1 MSGIVWLVWIVTAVS
16 AWAGKGK
23 PEPLPTVAVFSFD
36 YDGAD
41 AELAALRTG
50 LASMLISDLTAQQ
63 GFEVVERERLQQLIA
78 EQELGKS
85 GKLDTDR
92 AAKIG
97 KIVGAQRMVV
107 GRYFEFGGRFR
118 IDARMFDVET
128 SVQLCGVGV
137 TGHRD
142 AFFDIEADIADKL
155 AIAMLSDGK
164 NCKQPRPGAP
174 EVVPAKTGRTLEKL
188 PISTA
193 ATYSRALDAKDEG
206 NDDKAKELLNK
217 VVEDEP
223 EFTLAK
229 EELAKLL
236 K

>member
-1 MSGIVWLVWIVTAVS
+1 MSGFVWVLWIVATVTS
-16 AWAGKGK
+16 WAGKQ
-23 PEPLPTVAVFSFD
+23 PEPPPTVAVFNFD
-36 YDGAD
+36 YDGKD
-41 AELAALRTG
+41 EELSALRTG

-78 EQELGKS
+78 ELELGKS

-128 SVQLCGVGV
+128 SVQLCSVGV

-142 AFFDIEADIADKL
+142 NFFDIEADIADQL
-155 AIAMLSDGK
+155 AVAMLSDGE
-164 NCKQPRPGAP
+164 NCKKPRVGSPA
-174 EVVPAKTGRTLEKL
+174 VVPAKNNRTLDKL
-188 PISTA
+188 PIATA
-193 ATYSRALDAKDEG
+193 ATYSRALDAKDAGDEG
-206 NDDKAKELLNK
+206 KAKELLDK
-217 VVEDEP
+217 VVEEQP
-223 EFTLAK
+223 KFSLAQ

>member
-1 MSGIVWLVWIVTAVS
+1 MSGLLWVLYLVTTVQ
-16 AWAGKGK
+16 AWAGKK
-23 PEPLPTVAVFSFD
+23 PEPPPTVAVFNFD
-36 YDGAD
+36 YDGKD
-41 AELAALRTG
+41 DELAALRTG

-78 EQELGKS
+78 ELELGKS
-85 GKLDTDR
+85 GKLDTER

-107 GRYFEFGGRFR
+107 GRYFEFSGRFR

-128 SVQLCGVGV
+128 SVQLCSVGV

-142 AFFDIEADIADKL
+142 DFFDIEADIADQL
-155 AIAMLSDGK
+155 AVAMLSDGD
-164 NCKQPRPGAP
+164 NCKQPRTGAP
-174 EVVPAKTGRTLEKL
+174 AVVPAKQGRTLDKL
-188 PISTA
+188 PIPTA
-193 ATYSRALDAKDEG
+193 ATYSRALDAKDQG
-206 NDDKAKELLNK
+206 DPKKAKELLDK
-217 VVEDEP
+217 VVEEQP
-223 EFTLAK
+223 EFSLAK